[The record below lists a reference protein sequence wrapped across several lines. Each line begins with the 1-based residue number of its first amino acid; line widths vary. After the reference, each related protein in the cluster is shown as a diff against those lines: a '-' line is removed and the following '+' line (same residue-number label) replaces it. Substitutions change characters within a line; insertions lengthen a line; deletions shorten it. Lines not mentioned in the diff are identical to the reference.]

1 MDDGNL
7 HKSGKIRFSTNEF
20 TLDEHRLM
28 IDILD
33 RKFGLKASVHKHRIG
48 KDGLQQYNLCILKDS
63 ATILKEM
70 VKPYIHPIFM
80 YKIGL

>member
-1 MDDGNL
+1 
-7 HKSGKIRFSTNEF
+7 
-20 TLDEHRLM
+20 M
-28 IDILD
+28 IDIFK
-33 RKFGLKASVHKHRIG
+33 RKFNLKATKQKHRIG